1 MLIALSSTKSNVGR
15 GLRVTAAGSGAWLD
29 AAAVEQVVGARN
41 GLGSAKLVDGDSRK
55 GGCLRSPGRDDESI
69 IAVFR
74 LFVSIW
80 MLMRLA

>member
-1 MLIALSSTKSNVGR
+1 MLIALSSTKSNVGL

-29 AAAVEQVVGARN
+29 AAAVQQVAGARN

-55 GGCLRSPGRDDESI
+55 GGRLRSPGKDDEST

-74 LFVSIW
+74 LLVSIW
-80 MLMRLA
+80 MLLHLA